1 MDKKNLILLKT
12 LLLSTSRVNV
22 LKHSKDKKKKR
33 KIVAAYVG
41 LFFLYAM
48 IMAYSIL
55 MCVGYGMMGII
66 DSVPAMCAL
75 VISSLGFVFTVFK
88 TNGYLFNFKE
98 YDMLMSLPFESST
111 IAGCKFLYMYI
122 KTLPWY
128 MSVSVAMLIGYAIF
142 AGAGPVIWLYW
153 ILLSLFIP
161 LIPMLAAS
169 FVGFIIAKISSGFK
183 KTNLIQTILAF
194 VFIIFSFSL
203 RYIIE
208 TFFENGRAGQ
218 TLENMSQAT
227 EKASGIYLPMGWFSD
242 AVTKGSLLSGLLLI
256 VVSSALFLILFRIV
270 GRSYRNINSALKT
283 HAAGGKFKMTTQ
295 KKRSLVTTIAY
306 KEFRRMMGSTTYIT
320 NAAVGEVLA
329 VILGVATLIFGFD
342 VIVSKVTS
350 GAPFDS
356 MILQPAIPF
365 IAYFLVGMM
374 STTSCSPSLEGKNY
388 WIVQSMPIEKKT
400 LYQGKMLFNMCLTV
414 PFMAFTVLCFCI
426 SARVPVINALLY
438 IVLGIAL
445 CAFSTAWGCVCG
457 IKHMKLDWENEVEV
471 IKQGPGVA
479 WYMLPNMFVVM
490 ILVVLIVFLGMRI
503 DHKILALLFTAI
515 AGVLALISYKRALA
529 LAERK

>member
-1 MDKKNLILLKT
+1 
-12 LLLSTSRVNV
+12 
-22 LKHSKDKKKKR
+22 
-33 KIVAAYVG
+33 
-41 LFFLYAM
+41 
-48 IMAYSIL
+48 
-55 MCVGYGMMGII
+55 
-66 DSVPAMCAL
+66 
-75 VISSLGFVFTVFK
+75 
-88 TNGYLFNFKE
+88 
-98 YDMLMSLPFESST
+98 
-111 IAGCKFLYMYI
+111 
-122 KTLPWY
+122 
-128 MSVSVAMLIGYAIF
+128 
-142 AGAGPVIWLYW
+142 
-153 ILLSLFIP
+153 
-161 LIPMLAAS
+161 MLAAS

-208 TFFENGRAGQ
+208 HFFENGRAEQ

-242 AVTKGSLLSGLLLI
+242 AVTKGSIISGLLLI
-256 VVSSALFLILFRIV
+256 VVSAALFLILFRIV

-295 KKRSLVTTIAY
+295 KKRSLVTAIAY
-306 KEFRRMMGSTTYIT
+306 KEFRRMLGSTTYIT

-329 VILGVATLIFGFD
+329 VVLGIATLIFGFD

-350 GAPFDS
+350 GAPIDAT
-356 MILQPAIPF
+356 IIQPAIPL
-365 IAYFLVGMM
+365 ISYFMVGMM

-414 PFMAFTVLCFCI
+414 PFMVFTVLCLCI
-426 SARVPVINALLY
+426 SARVPVINTLLY
-438 IVLGIAL
+438 IILGTAL

-503 DHKILALLFTAI
+503 DHKILALIFTAI

-529 LAERK
+529 LAAKR